1 MPNEPRYTGDGWDRL
16 SDQVE
21 NSINKPHNKTIRI
34 DRLTTK
40 VPVGFRSVT
49 MKAARRRGLSM
60 EAYIRRA
67 LASVMVYD
75 LGLDWWELM
84 TDEPWTQEYGSGL
97 RERRPLAG
105 AHFGPWQIDGMSDP
119 P

>member
-1 MPNEPRYTGDGWDRL
+1 MPNEPRYTGAGWERL
-16 SDQVE
+16 SDQIDNTVA
-21 NSINKPHNKTIRI
+21 KPAHRSVRI
-34 DRLTTK
+34 DRLGTR
-40 VPVGFRSVT
+40 VPQGFRSQT

-84 TDEPWTQEYGSGL
+84 VDEPWTQEYAAGL
-97 RERRPLAG
+97 SERRPLAG
-105 AHFGPWQIDGMSDP
+105 SHFGPWHIDGMSDP